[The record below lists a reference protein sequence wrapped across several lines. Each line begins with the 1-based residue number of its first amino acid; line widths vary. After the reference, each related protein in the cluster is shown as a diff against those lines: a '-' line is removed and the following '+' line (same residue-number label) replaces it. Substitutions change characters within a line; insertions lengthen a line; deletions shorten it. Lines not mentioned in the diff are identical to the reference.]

1 MLIGIDAS
9 RSLRAQRTGTENYSW
24 QLIRHLL
31 ALGSG
36 QRFRLYCHQPPPAGL
51 FDLPGQVGGYSQP
64 EFRVIPFPR
73 LWTHVRLSVEATKR
87 PPDVLFVPSH
97 VLPVLH
103 PRRSVVTVHDLGY
116 RYFPEAHKTFDRAYL
131 DLSTR
136 FNARSAA
143 HVLADSQ
150 ATKDDLLR
158 FTGVAAHKVTVVHL
172 GRDETLTQVN
182 DAQRLDDVQ
191 RRLGIRRQGEPAAA
205 YMVTV
210 GTLQPRKNLVR
221 LVEAFAIVR
230 QQRPDLRL
238 VLAGQR
244 GWLADPILQ
253 RVEALGLHDAVC
265 FPGFVADADLPA
277 LLSGALCF
285 AFPSLHE
292 GFGFPVLEA
301 QACGAPVLAANTSSL
316 PEVAGAGALLVDPL
330 DIDAIAGGLLR
341 LIEDETLRSQL
352 RAAGFANLRRFSWQR
367 CAEETLAVLE
377 AVGEL
382 PTLPKSWQL
391 SNRRSQGS

>member
-9 RSLRAQRTGTENYSW
+9 RALRAQRTGTENYSW

-31 ALGSG
+31 ALGSRH
-36 QRFRLYCHQPPPAGL
+36 RFRLYCPQPPPAGL
-51 FDLPGQVGGYSQP
+51 FDLPDPAVERSQT
-64 EFRVIPFPR
+64 ELRVIPMPR
-73 LWTHVRLSVEATKR
+73 LWTHARLSVEVTKR

-97 VLPVLH
+97 ILPALH

-116 RYFPEAHKTFDRAYL
+116 RYFPAAHKTFDRIYL
-131 DLSTR
+131 DLGTR

-150 ATKDDLLR
+150 ATKDDLVR
-158 FTGVAAHKVTVVHL
+158 FTGIAAQKITVVYL
-172 GRDETLTQVN
+172 GRNETLAPVV
-182 DAQRLDDVQ
+182 DPQRLEEVQ
-191 RRLGIRRQGEPAAA
+191 QRLAIQRPGEPAAPA
-205 YMVTV
+205 IVYV

-221 LVEAFAIVR
+221 LVDAFALVR

-238 VLAGQR
+238 VLAGKR
-244 GWLADPILQ
+244 GWLADPIFE
-253 RVEALGLHDAVC
+253 RVAALGLDDAVR

-277 LLSGALCF
+277 LLSSALCF

-316 PEVAGAGALLVDPL
+316 PEVAGDGALLVDPL
-330 DIDAIAGGLLR
+330 DTAAIAAGLLR
-341 LIEDETLRSQL
+341 LAEDEALRDRL

-367 CAEETLAVLE
+367 CAKETLAVLD
-377 AVGEL
+377 AVGGL
-382 PTLPKSWQL
+382 PTLPKSGQP
-391 SNRRSQGS
+391 SHHRS

>member
-36 QRFRLYCHQPPPAGL
+36 HRFRLYCPQPPKVGL
-51 FDLPGQVGGYSQP
+51 FDLPSQVAGHRQP
-64 EFRVIPFPR
+64 ELRVIPFPR
-73 LWTHVRLSVEATKR
+73 LWTHARLSVEVTAHS
-87 PPDVLFVPSH
+87 PDVLFVPSH

-158 FTGVAAHKVTVVHL
+158 FTAVAAHKVTVVHL
-172 GRDETLTQVN
+172 GRDETLAPV
-182 DAQRLDDVQ
+182 DDPQRLADVQ
-191 RRLGIRRQGEPAAA
+191 QRLGVRRPGEPTAPTIV
-205 YMVTV
+205 YV

-221 LVEAFAIVR
+221 LVEAFALAR

-244 GWLADPILQ
+244 GWLADPIFQ
-253 RVEALGLHDAVC
+253 RVEALGLQDAVR

-277 LLSGALCF
+277 LLSSARCF

-301 QACGAPVLAANTSSL
+301 QACGAPLLAANTSSL
-316 PEVAGAGALLVDPL
+316 PEVAGDGALLVD
-330 DIDAIAGGLLR
+330 
-341 LIEDETLRSQL
+341 
-352 RAAGFANLRRFSWQR
+352 
-367 CAEETLAVLE
+367 
-377 AVGEL
+377 
-382 PTLPKSWQL
+382 
-391 SNRRSQGS
+391 